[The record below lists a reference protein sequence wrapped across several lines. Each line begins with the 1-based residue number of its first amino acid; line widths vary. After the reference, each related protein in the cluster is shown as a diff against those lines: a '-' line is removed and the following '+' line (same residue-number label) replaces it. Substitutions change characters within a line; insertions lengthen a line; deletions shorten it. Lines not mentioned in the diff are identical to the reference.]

1 MLRDPE
7 GVYHDVRGVY
17 REVAPHRRLV
27 FTWNLHDAPPEA
39 ESVVSVVLNP
49 VPGGTELEFTLDPVF
64 DPRAAD
70 GWRGA
75 FKRLEAVVATL

>member
-1 MLRDPE
+1 
-7 GVYHDVRGVY
+7 
-17 REVAPHRRLV
+17 V
-27 FTWNLHDAPPEA
+27 FTGTCDAPEA

-49 VPGGTELEFTLDPVF
+49 APGGTELEFTLDPVF

-75 FKRLEAVVATL
+75 FKRLEAVVPTL